1 MEYPKAILD
10 LIESFKRLPS
20 IGKKTAE
27 RLAMYVYSNL
37 SQEEAE
43 SFAKNLVN
51 VKLNLKK
58 CKCCGN
64 LTENDTCE
72 ICSNPK
78 RDKSTIM
85 VVENVNDLY
94 VLEKL
99 NVFNGIYH
107 VLNGAISFQNG
118 IGVEDIE
125 INSLI
130 ERTKK
135 EDVKELII
143 ATNAT
148 LEGETTARYI
158 KALLDDSDVN
168 ITRIA
173 HGLPVGGDITY
184 ADEVTVLKALEG
196 RRNY

>member
-1 MEYPKAILD
+1 MEYPKAILE

-20 IGKKTAE
+20 IGSKSAE

-37 SQEEAE
+37 SEDEINQFAE
-43 SFAKNLVN
+43 RLIN
-51 VKLNLKK
+51 VKKK
-58 CKCCGN
+58 LHKCPKCGN
-64 LTENDTCE
+64 LCEGDLCE
-72 ICSNPK
+72 ICANDK

-85 VVENVNDLY
+85 VVETVKDLY
-94 VLEKL
+94 VLERL

-125 INSLI
+125 IASLI
-130 ERTKK
+130 SRVKNENIK
-135 EDVKELII
+135 EIII

-158 KALLDDSDVN
+158 KALLEGENVN

-173 HGLPVGGDITY
+173 HGLPVGGDISY

-196 RRNY
+196 RKEY

>member
-20 IGKKTAE
+20 IGNKTAE

-37 SQEEAE
+37 SEQEAR
-43 SFAKNLVN
+43 SFADNLVN

-58 CKCCGN
+58 CKVCGN

-85 VVENVNDLY
+85 VVENVKDLY

-107 VLNGAISFQNG
+107 VLNGAISFQHG

-135 EDVKELII
+135 EDIKELII

-158 KALLDDSDVN
+158 KALLDDTNVN

>member
-1 MEYPKAILD
+1 MEYPKAIND
-10 LIESFKRLPS
+10 LIESFKKLPS
-20 IGKKTAE
+20 IGPKTAE
-27 RLAMYVYSNL
+27 RLAMFIYSNMSSEDTNL
-37 SQEEAE
+37 
-43 SFAKNLVN
+43 FANNLINIKKNI
-51 VKLNLKK
+51 KK
-58 CKCCGN
+58 CSVCGN
-64 LTENDTCE
+64 LTEND
-72 ICSNPK
+72 ICDICKNES
-78 RDKSTIM
+78 RDKTTIM
-85 VVENVNDLY
+85 VVENVKDLF

-99 NVFNGIYH
+99 NVYNGTYH
-107 VLNGAISFQNG
+107 VLNGAISFQQG
-118 IGVEDIE
+118 IGVEDLE

-130 ERTKK
+130 NRVKNENI
-135 EDVKELII
+135 KELII

-158 KALLDDSDVN
+158 KALLDDCDVN

>member
-1 MEYPKAILD
+1 MEYPKAIND
-10 LIESFKRLPS
+10 LIESFKKLPS
-20 IGKKTAE
+20 IGPKTAE
-27 RLAMYVYSNL
+27 RLAMYIYSNMSSEDTNL
-37 SQEEAE
+37 
-43 SFAKNLVN
+43 FANNLINIKKNI
-51 VKLNLKK
+51 KK
-58 CKCCGN
+58 CSVCGN
-64 LTENDTCE
+64 LTEND
-72 ICSNPK
+72 ICDICKNES
-78 RDKSTIM
+78 RDKTTIM
-85 VVENVNDLY
+85 VVENVKDLF

-99 NVFNGIYH
+99 NVFNGTYH
-107 VLNGAISFQNG
+107 VLNGAISFQQG
-118 IGVEDIE
+118 IGVEDLE

-130 ERTKK
+130 NRVKNENI
-135 EDVKELII
+135 KELII

-158 KALLDDSDVN
+158 KALLDDCDVN

>member
-37 SQEEAE
+37 SQEDTE

-51 VKLNLKK
+51 VKLNLKR

-135 EDVKELII
+135 EDIKELII

>member
-10 LIESFKRLPS
+10 LIESFKKLPS
-20 IGKKTAE
+20 IGSKSAE

-37 SQEEAE
+37 SEEE
-43 SFAKNLVN
+43 INDFSQRLINVKKNLHRC
-51 VKLNLKK
+51 KK
-58 CKCCGN
+58 CGN
-64 LTENDTCE
+64 LCEGEICE
-72 ICSNPK
+72 ICANPK
-78 RDKSTIM
+78 RDPKTIM
-85 VVENVNDLY
+85 VVETIKDLY
-94 VLEKL
+94 VLERL
-99 NVFNGIYH
+99 NVFNGLYH

-125 INSLI
+125 IASLI
-130 ERTKK
+130 ERCKN
-135 EDVKELII
+135 ENIDEIII

-158 KALLDDSDVN
+158 KALLEDSNIN

-173 HGLPVGGDITY
+173 HGLPVGGDISY

-196 RRNY
+196 RKEY

>member
-1 MEYPKAILD
+1 MEYPKAIND
-10 LIESFKRLPS
+10 LIESFKKLPS
-20 IGKKTAE
+20 IGPKTAE
-27 RLAMYVYSNL
+27 RLAMYIYSNMSSEDTNL
-37 SQEEAE
+37 
-43 SFAKNLVN
+43 FANNLINIKKNI
-51 VKLNLKK
+51 KK
-58 CKCCGN
+58 CSVCGN
-64 LTENDTCE
+64 LTEND
-72 ICSNPK
+72 ICDICKNES
-78 RDKSTIM
+78 RDKTTIM
-85 VVENVNDLY
+85 VVENVKDLF

-99 NVFNGIYH
+99 NVYNGTYH
-107 VLNGAISFQNG
+107 VLNGAISFQQG
-118 IGVEDIE
+118 IGVEDLE

-130 ERTKK
+130 NRVKNENI
-135 EDVKELII
+135 KELII

-158 KALLDDSDVN
+158 KALLDDCDVN

>member
-1 MEYPKAILD
+1 MEYPKAIND
-10 LIESFKRLPS
+10 LIESFKKLPS
-20 IGKKTAE
+20 IGPKTAE
-27 RLAMYVYSNL
+27 RLAMFIYSNMSSEDTNL
-37 SQEEAE
+37 
-43 SFAKNLVN
+43 FANNLINIKKNI
-51 VKLNLKK
+51 KK
-58 CKCCGN
+58 CSVCGN
-64 LTENDTCE
+64 LTEND
-72 ICSNPK
+72 ICDICKNES
-78 RDKSTIM
+78 RDKTTIM
-85 VVENVNDLY
+85 VVENVKDLF

-99 NVFNGIYH
+99 NVFNGTYH
-107 VLNGAISFQNG
+107 VLNGAISFQQG
-118 IGVEDIE
+118 IGVEDLE

-130 ERTKK
+130 NRVKNENI
-135 EDVKELII
+135 KELII

-158 KALLDDSDVN
+158 KALLDDCDVN